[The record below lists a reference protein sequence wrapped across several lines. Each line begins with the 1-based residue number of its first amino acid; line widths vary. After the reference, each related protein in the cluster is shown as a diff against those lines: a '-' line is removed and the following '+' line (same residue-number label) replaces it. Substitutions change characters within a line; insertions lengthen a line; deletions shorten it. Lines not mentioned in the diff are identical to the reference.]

1 MSLTVEQLN
10 ADSTFLLTFAPPF
23 APPAHK
29 DKFPGTFTIL
39 VDPWLNGE
47 ATIFHPRF
55 ALTSHTAPS
64 TMQSLGDIASTV
76 DLIIISQ
83 GMSDHC
89 HKATL
94 CSLPKDT
101 NIKILATSKAAKM
114 IHSWKHFQ
122 NSIVHVMKPYSKE
135 KGDTI
140 LRIAIEPYSS
150 SSAEGEVTISNIA
163 QKRDL
168 SGLHNAI
175 GITYC
180 PPGTVLTAADGNT
193 VNLGDLTMMSLSKKQ
208 TKAPSAK
215 NSPSQPSPLSNS
227 IAPSDATATASRSPD
242 SDRPSTS
249 HSNPNRRA
257 NYEKVLSVLYTPH
270 GTSCP
275 SLEPYIEQHLSPLRA
290 LPVTALFH
298 SMNTETN
305 PWYMGGRVC
314 DGAPGAVGVAKAF
327 GAKYWIG
334 AHDEVKDVSGLGT
347 RLVQSRVCGMEEARG
362 MLRDGGDSGAMLG
375 TEVVVLGSG
384 GRRRFEG

>member
-1 MSLTVEQLN
+1 
-10 ADSTFLLTFAPPF
+10 
-23 APPAHK
+23 
-29 DKFPGTFTIL
+29 
-39 VDPWLNGE
+39 
-47 ATIFHPRF
+47 
-55 ALTSHTAPS
+55 
-64 TMQSLGDIASTV
+64 
-76 DLIIISQ
+76 
-83 GMSDHC
+83 
-89 HKATL
+89 
-94 CSLPKDT
+94 
-101 NIKILATSKAAKM
+101 M
-114 IHSWKHFQ
+114 IQSWKYFE
-122 NSIVHVMKPYSKE
+122 NPILRIMKPYSKA
-135 KGDTI
+135 KGGTI

-150 SSAEGEVTISNIA
+150 SSAEGEITIANIA
-163 QKRDL
+163 QKRDIA
-168 SGLHNAI
+168 GVHNAI

-180 PPGTVLTAADGNT
+180 PPGTLLTAADGST
-193 VNLGDLTMMSLSKKQ
+193 VNLADMTMMSLHKK
-208 TKAPSAK
+208 TAKSPVTK
-215 NSPSQPSPLSNS
+215 NSPNQPSPLSNS
-227 IAPSDATATASRSPD
+227 IAPSEATMPRTPD

-249 HSNPNRRA
+249 HSKTNRRA

-275 SLEPYIEQHLSPLRA
+275 SLEPYIEQHLAPLRA

-298 SMNTETN
+298 SLNTEIN

-362 MLRDGGDSGAMLG
+362 MLRDVEGGGGMVG